1 MRRIASA
8 ALIVGVLAASALP
21 IAADDDSGWSYQLA
35 HDVMSPYCPG
45 LTLAECPSPDAGALR
60 EWIIEQE
67 KAGVSKDAVE
77 QLLFERF
84 GDGLL
89 QAPRAEG
96 VGLVAYA
103 IPGVGLLLGGVIVAR
118 VVRRRSAVGAPAAKS
133 ADSPRP
139 PANHAPAVRTDEDLE
154 RQIDEEIGD

>member
-1 MRRIASA
+1 MSMRWIAYAVLLA
-8 ALIVGVLAASALP
+8 ALLTVSAMPMAAEEE
-21 IAADDDSGWSYQLA
+21 SGWSYQLA
-35 HDVMSPYCPG
+35 HDIMSPFCPG

-67 KAGVSKDAVE
+67 RAGVSQAAVE
-77 QLLFERF
+77 DLLFERF

-96 VGLVAYA
+96 VGLFAYA

-118 VVRRRSAVGAPAAKS
+118 VVRRRGAGEQSEAVPAA
-133 ADSPRP
+133 SPG
-139 PANHAPAVRTDEDLE
+139 PAATRTESDLE
-154 RQIDEEIGD
+154 REIDAEIGG

>member
-1 MRRIASA
+1 MRWIASA
-8 ALIVGVLAASALP
+8 ALMAGLLAAPLWP
-21 IAADDDSGWSYQLA
+21 AAVAAEEESGWSYQLA
-35 HDVMSPYCPG
+35 HDVMSPFCPG

-67 KAGVSKDAVE
+67 KAGVSQAAVE
-77 QLLFERF
+77 ELLFERF

-96 VGLVAYA
+96 IGLVAYA

-118 VVRRRSAVGAPAAKS
+118 VVRRRGAGERPEPAPVASPGPAAS
-133 ADSPRP
+133 
-139 PANHAPAVRTDEDLE
+139 RTESDLE
-154 RQIDEEIGD
+154 REIDDEIAR